1 MINISSFLE
10 LVLPN
15 SEFTIRLSVRNYADR
30 YVNKY
35 VIISFPTNTAVYCT
49 VYQAHSLHISAHGG
63 KFLNLKF
70 FLTLFK
76 HYQRI

>member
-49 VYQAHSLHISAHGG
+49 VYQNFTV
-63 KFLNLKF
+63 K
-70 FLTLFK
+70 
-76 HYQRI
+76 